1 MQVLFR
7 SLRARPFELALAT
20 LMGGLAVLYLVYTEK
35 FVPPWD
41 PSSMVI
47 LAQSL
52 VQHGRL
58 QFLDVNNVL
67 VGPYFNPHG
76 FDIRAPFDP
85 APYSMFPPGFSF
97 MLAPLYVLTNGLG
110 WLYVIP
116 PILSIA
122 SLGAAAYIGY
132 TLSDK
137 WGSILAVLLIG
148 TSHVFMTFATSLW
161 SDGPSLALLLMG
173 IALYIAAARSNRLTF
188 AVCSGLALGGFI
200 LFKFVNVVF
209 AVLIPAHH
217 MVIGQNNRRWPIAG
231 TIGLGVLLGSV
242 GMLAYNASAYGS
254 PLANAYQPWGQ
265 RLYDFPLYSL
275 RYLFFKSPFPWN
287 DWSSNAIV
295 SGMFRDM
302 SIGSVLFLMGMVIDR
317 RNPSR
322 LLLALVAVTNVLLY
336 ALSVFTPRQF
346 VNMRYML
353 PALAAA
359 YLLAADVLARV
370 MARFLGR
377 EARVFVFGIV
387 FVICAGRVW
396 WNCLPDLAVRNEGT
410 ANAVRATIATAR
422 ELPSGSVVLAYNLAD
437 TFILYGN
444 LSVLNY
450 RRVESPDVNTRNQV
464 VAQAIVRLLCA
475 DKPVYLVQ
483 DDQLLFNSLYPYLD
497 HRFVLLP
504 MATPLK
510 SYRIALSPAQ
520 RCQGSSVN

>member
-20 LMGGLAVLYLVYTEK
+20 LMGGLAVLYLVYAEK

-47 LAQSL
+47 LGQSL
-52 VQHGRL
+52 VQQGRL

-85 APYSMFPPGFSF
+85 APYSTFPPGFSL
-97 MLAPLYVLTNGLG
+97 MLAPLYALTNSLD
-110 WLYVIP
+110 WLYLVP
-116 PILSIA
+116 PILGVVG
-122 SLGAAAYIGY
+122 LGAAAYIGY
-132 TLSDK
+132 ILSNE
-137 WGSILAVLLIG
+137 WGSIIAVLLIG
-148 TSHVFMTFATSLW
+148 TSHVFVTFSTSLW

-173 IALYIAAARSNRLTF
+173 IALYMAAIRSNRLTF
-188 AVCSGLALGGFI
+188 ALCSGLALGGFV

-209 AVLIPAHH
+209 AALILAHQ
-217 MVIGQNNRRWPIAG
+217 MMFGRSSQRWGVAG

-242 GMLAYNASAYGS
+242 GMLAYNSCAYGS
-254 PLANAYQPWGQ
+254 PWANAYQPWGQ
-265 RLYDFPLYSL
+265 RLYDFPLFSP

-287 DWSSNAIV
+287 DWSGNAIV
-295 SGMFRDM
+295 LGMFRDM
-302 SIGSVLFLMGMVIDR
+302 SIWSVPFLMGMVIDR
-317 RNPSR
+317 RNLLR
-322 LLLALVAVTNVLLY
+322 LLLALVVAVNISLY

-346 VNMRYML
+346 INMRYLL

-359 YLLAADVLARV
+359 YLLAADVLARLMV
-370 MARFLGR
+370 RFRSR
-377 EARVFVFGIV
+377 EARVLLFGV
-387 FVICAGRVW
+387 VLVMCAGNVW
-396 WNCLPDLAVRNEGT
+396 WNCLPDLVARNEGT
-410 ANAVRATIATAR
+410 ANAVRVTMATAQ
-422 ELPSGSVVLAYNLAD
+422 ELPSDSVVLAYNLAD

-450 RRVESPDVNTRNQV
+450 RHVVAPDVPTRNQV
-464 VAQAIVRLLCA
+464 VAQAIVRLLCLNR
-475 DKPVYLVQ
+475 PVYLVQ

-497 HRFVLLP
+497 HTFVLLP

-510 SYRIALSPAQ
+510 SYRITPSPAE
-520 RCQGSSVN
+520 RCQDSRMN